1 MNHFKDLKWK
11 TTQYSNEMDFTR
23 VYGPIMNLFQIAD
36 KYLIP
41 SGYDWK
47 ASIEDLNY
55 AFLAGELATGV
66 FRRETDQLELETDTV
81 QEIEQ

>member
-11 TTQYSNEMDFTR
+11 TTQYSKEMDPVR
-23 VYGPIMNLFQIAD
+23 VRGPIMNLLQIAD

-41 SGYDWK
+41 SGYEWK

-66 FRRETDQLELETDTV
+66 FRRESDPFEAEIV
-81 QEIEQ
+81 QEAEQ